1 MHMTNS
7 LPPPEMLIVACALQN
22 ALFFINIVI
31 LNGLSGIP
39 SEVTYA

>member
-1 MHMTNS
+1 
-7 LPPPEMLIVACALQN
+7 MLIVACALQN

-39 SEVTYA
+39 SEVTDPSVDATQA